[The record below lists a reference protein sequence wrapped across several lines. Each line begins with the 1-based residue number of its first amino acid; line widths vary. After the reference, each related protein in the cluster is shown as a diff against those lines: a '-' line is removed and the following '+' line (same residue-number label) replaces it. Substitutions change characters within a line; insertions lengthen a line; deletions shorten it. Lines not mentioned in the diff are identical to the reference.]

1 MEKSVEKAI
10 NDIAVIKGIIERTQ
24 RDFSKIS
31 AFFVWIGV
39 INLVKFIVEQLSY
52 YFRNVNGYNSR
63 LSVFLGRT
71 GQLLPLI
78 AYIIC
83 FILFYRMIKLRN
95 NTISMGLLKVW
106 GIILIGTRIFV
117 FLYIFLLPSGN
128 SDAINILWRCRELV
142 EILPIIVILLVTG
155 VLTQIKT
162 ISVVTGMYSILYF
175 ILFTGMQEVRYGML
189 GGRGTMISVS
199 SVSIRI
205 VMTAGMIILG
215 LFLKKG
221 VKNGNKFNTGSISDE
236 A

>member
-1 MEKSVEKAI
+1 
-10 NDIAVIKGIIERTQ
+10 
-24 RDFSKIS
+24 
-31 AFFVWIGV
+31 
-39 INLVKFIVEQLSY
+39 
-52 YFRNVNGYNSR
+52 
-63 LSVFLGRT
+63 
-71 GQLLPLI
+71 
-78 AYIIC
+78 
-83 FILFYRMIKLRN
+83 MI
-95 NTISMGLLKVW
+95 
-106 GIILIGTRIFV
+106 
-117 FLYIFLLPSGN
+117 
-128 SDAINILWRCRELV
+128 
-142 EILPIIVILLVTG
+142 EILSIIVILLVTG

-221 VKNGNKFNTGSISDE
+221 AKNGNKFNTGSISDE

>member
-1 MEKSVEKAI
+1 M
-10 NDIAVIKGIIERTQ
+10 
-24 RDFSKIS
+24 
-31 AFFVWIGV
+31 
-39 INLVKFIVEQLSY
+39 
-52 YFRNVNGYNSR
+52 
-63 LSVFLGRT
+63 
-71 GQLLPLI
+71 PLI

-106 GIILIGTRIFV
+106 GIILIGTRIFI

-162 ISVVTGMYSILYF
+162 ISVVAGMYSILYF

>member
-106 GIILIGTRIFV
+106 GIILIGTRIFI

-128 SDAINILWRCRELV
+128 SDAINILWRYRELV

-155 VLTQIKT
+155 GLTQIKT

-175 ILFTGMQEVRYGML
+175 ILFTGM
-189 GGRGTMISVS
+189 
-199 SVSIRI
+199 
-205 VMTAGMIILG
+205 
-215 LFLKKG
+215 
-221 VKNGNKFNTGSISDE
+221 
-236 A
+236 

>member
-1 MEKSVEKAI
+1 
-10 NDIAVIKGIIERTQ
+10 
-24 RDFSKIS
+24 
-31 AFFVWIGV
+31 
-39 INLVKFIVEQLSY
+39 
-52 YFRNVNGYNSR
+52 
-63 LSVFLGRT
+63 
-71 GQLLPLI
+71 
-78 AYIIC
+78 
-83 FILFYRMIKLRN
+83 
-95 NTISMGLLKVW
+95 MGLLKVW
-106 GIILIGTRIFV
+106 GIILIGTRIFI

-128 SDAINILWRCRELV
+128 SDAINILWRYRELV

-155 VLTQIKT
+155 VLTQIKA

>member
-1 MEKSVEKAI
+1 
-10 NDIAVIKGIIERTQ
+10 
-24 RDFSKIS
+24 
-31 AFFVWIGV
+31 
-39 INLVKFIVEQLSY
+39 
-52 YFRNVNGYNSR
+52 
-63 LSVFLGRT
+63 
-71 GQLLPLI
+71 
-78 AYIIC
+78 
-83 FILFYRMIKLRN
+83 
-95 NTISMGLLKVW
+95 MGLLKVW
-106 GIILIGTRIFV
+106 GIILIGTRIFI

-128 SDAINILWRCRELV
+128 SDAINILWRCRELI

-155 VLTQIKT
+155 VLTQIKA